1 MTSART
7 VRPMTVGELSRHTGV
22 PVKTLRQYADWG
34 LVYTIGRSRSGYR
47 LFDSEAL
54 WCVDMIGRLR
64 ALGLSLAEI
73 RELTNLYLEGSDA
86 FGPHLAERLHI
97 SRGRLTARIEEL
109 QQTLRRI
116 DEFDATHSDELST
129 EDAVRLPGD
138 PRPQHSA

>member
-1 MTSART
+1 
-7 VRPMTVGELSRHTGV
+7 MTVGELSRRTGV

-34 LVYTIGRSRSGYR
+34 LVYTVGRSRSGYR

-73 RELTNLYLEGSDA
+73 RELTNLYLEGSEA

-109 QQTLRRI
+109 RQTLRRI
-116 DEFDATHSDELST
+116 DEFEAAYSDELII
-129 EDAVRLPGD
+129 EDAACLPGD
-138 PRPQHSA
+138 PRRQRSA